1 MSLKILRGTL
11 TGSIVYFFLG
21 WLVWGVLL
29 MGFMEANSNTSLSR
43 PMEEMLWWAIIIANL
58 ITGFLTTLILNWAG
72 AKSYLDGLRIGAI
85 VGVLLALSIDLSY
98 YSMTT
103 LISNVSYILVDAL
116 ANGVVAGVA
125 GALIVLLWGKAK
137 SD

>member
-1 MSLKILRGTL
+1 MTLRLLRGTL
-11 TGSIVYFFLG
+11 TGAVVFFFLG

-29 MGFMEANSNTSLSR
+29 MGFMEANSNTSINR
-43 PMEEMLWWAIIIANL
+43 PMDEMLWWAIILANL

-85 VGVLLALSIDLSY
+85 VGVLFALSMDLSY

-103 LISNVSYILVDAL
+103 LISNVSVILVDAL
-116 ANGVVAGVA
+116 ANGVVAAVV

>member
-1 MSLKILRGTL
+1 MNLRILRGTL
-11 TGSIVYFFLG
+11 TGTIAFFFLG

-29 MGFMEANSNTSLSR
+29 SGFMEANSNTSLNR
-43 PMEEMLWWAIIIANL
+43 PMEEMIWWAIIIANL
-58 ITGFLTTLILNWAG
+58 FTGYLITLILNWAG

-85 VGVLLALSIDLSY
+85 IGVLLALSMDLSY

-103 LISNVSYILVDAL
+103 MISNVSVILVDAL
-116 ANGVVAGVA
+116 ANGVVAAVV